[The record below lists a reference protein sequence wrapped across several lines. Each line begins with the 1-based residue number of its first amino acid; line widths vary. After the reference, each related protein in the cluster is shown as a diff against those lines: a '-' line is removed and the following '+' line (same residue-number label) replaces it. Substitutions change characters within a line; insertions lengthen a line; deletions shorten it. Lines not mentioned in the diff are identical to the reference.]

1 MYEVAQLRAEQ
12 AAMLRV
18 SAQLAAAALT
28 QEHQHAAQEHAA
40 QESGAAAA
48 MQQRDAGHGS
58 QVGARQRDEAS
69 TRLQSESS
77 GGDVC
82 SLSSH
87 LPY

>member
-28 QEHQHAAQEHAA
+28 QEHAAQEHAA